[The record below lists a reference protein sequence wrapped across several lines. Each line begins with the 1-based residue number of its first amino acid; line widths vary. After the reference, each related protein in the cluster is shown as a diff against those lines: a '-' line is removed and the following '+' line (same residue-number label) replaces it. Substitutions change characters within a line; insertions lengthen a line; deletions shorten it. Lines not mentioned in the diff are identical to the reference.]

1 MVSLSVLVVASL
13 VTSGLAQSLNF
24 VAVGD
29 WGGQSTAPYTT
40 PAQLAVAKQMAIT
53 AAAINSNFTFG
64 IGDNF
69 YLTGINGNDQNARFD
84 ETWKNVYTAASL
96 QSRWY
101 LVGGNHDHYGNVT
114 AEVAHTNDDPRWYF
128 PALWYTE
135 SFDVD
140 GLVAQFVFF
149 DTVVYADYPDTP
161 DAKTQRAW
169 IQTTLAASKADWLF
183 VVGHYPVYSIA
194 EHGPTPLLVSD
205 LRPMLLQ
212 YNVDAYFSG
221 HDHSLQ
227 YLNDGTIDYF
237 LTGAGHLTDDSNA
250 HKNDIPP
257 GYSKFFWSG
266 ANDNAGGFISVGL
279 TAQALNVTYWADDG
293 TNLLNVVRPKK

>member
-1 MVSLSVLVVASL
+1 MALTVLIITAFFGTVF
-13 VTSGLAQSLNF
+13 TQSLNF

-29 WGGQSTAPYTT
+29 YGGQSTAPYTT
-40 PAQLAVAKQMAIT
+40 PAQVAVAKQMGIT
-53 AAAINSNFTFG
+53 AASLNSNFTLG

-69 YLTGINGNDQNARFD
+69 YETGINGNDQDARFS
-84 ETWKNVYTAASL
+84 ETWKNVYTATSL

-101 LVGGNHDHYGNVT
+101 IVAGNHDHYGNVT
-114 AEVAHTNDDPRWYF
+114 AEVAHTADDQRWYF

-135 SFDVD
+135 TFNVD
-140 GLVAQFVFF
+140 DLTLQMVFF
-149 DTVVYADYPDTP
+149 DTVIYADYPDTD

-169 IQTTLAASKADWLF
+169 IENTLATSKADWLV

-205 LRPMLLQ
+205 LRPMLLK

-227 YLNDGTIDYF
+227 HLNDGTIDYF
-237 LTGAGHLTDDSNA
+237 LTGAGHLTDNSNA
-250 HKNDIPP
+250 HKNDVPP

-266 ANDNAGGFISVGL
+266 SNDNAGGFISVS
-279 TAQALNVTYWADDG
+279 VTSVAMTVNYISDDG
-293 TNLLNVVRPKK
+293 TQLYQVVRPYKK